1 MLTEI
6 VKMDPNFCK
15 EQFLKDCERDIIPNI
30 LEAFIRGELEVL
42 QDWCFEAPYSI
53 LSTPI
58 RQAKELGYMF
68 ESRILDID
76 DVDLAMGKMTEQGP
90 VLAITFTTQMIECL
104 KDLKGNVVQ
113 GDPDK
118 VMRVQYIW
126 VLCRDQ
132 SELDPKAAWR
142 LMELAISS
150 ANEQFL

>member
-1 MLTEI
+1 
-6 VKMDPNFCK
+6 MDPNFCK

-132 SELDPKAAWR
+132 SELDPKAA
-142 LMELAISS
+142 
-150 ANEQFL
+150 